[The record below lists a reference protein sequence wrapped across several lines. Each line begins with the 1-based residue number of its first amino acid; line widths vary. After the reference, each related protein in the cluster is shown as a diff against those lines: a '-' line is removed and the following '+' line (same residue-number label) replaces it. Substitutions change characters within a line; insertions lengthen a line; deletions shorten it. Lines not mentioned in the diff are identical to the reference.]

1 MGRMTVLLW
10 TLLAAIVVSGCNRAG
25 AVPQEPITVTS
36 AGSPTDPVPVEWSI
50 HTSHRPDGHRL
61 LLQGGTLHAI
71 PSEARLIGP
80 DGRVIASG
88 PARPI
93 GETDARLCDSRRGIA
108 RADLRL
114 PATELPRFQSDW
126 PAGYRVEV
134 RVGGTWRPAQLSF
147 AGCRSIE

>member
-10 TLLAAIVVSGCNRAG
+10 TLLVAIIVSGCNQARATS
-25 AVPQEPITVTS
+25 QEPVTVTS

-50 HTSHRPDGHRL
+50 HRSYRLDGHRL
-61 LLQGGTLHAI
+61 LLQGGTIHAI

-80 DGRVIASG
+80 DGKVVAAG
-88 PARPI
+88 PARPL
-93 GETDARLCDSRRGIA
+93 GGADERLCDSRRGLV

-114 PATELPRFQSDW
+114 PAAELPRFEGDW

-134 RVGGTWRPAQLSF
+134 RVGGKWRPTQLSF
-147 AGCRSIE
+147 AGCRSTE